1 MVEINQFRFTIESR
15 HPKFLNAYDAASH
28 SYRPEY
34 ISPTEWHLKLSF
46 DIEDALRSKQR
57 QLRALGK
64 PQVEE
69 EQEQPGEHPRGP
81 RELDE
86 HEEERIELQN
96 AIDDLQRTIQQYD
109 FWFRVEKISHTG
121 TNADGTQA
129 VTVTFTQDSALNA
142 LHAIVRLTKQGK
154 YRLTSFVKRN
164 SNPAI
169 QPVQLVKTMTLKDIL
184 ICTIG
189 DSYASGE
196 GNPDEPLAPTNAIRD
211 YADMLP
217 VTTLLAIRD
226 DFEYYTPELELAV
239 WQEPLAHRSYI
250 ASPTLAAEQVNG
262 VYADLQVVSTHVS
275 FARSGAGMQR
285 GLLGAN
291 LHNIDPRNGQPWL
304 IGANFHPRFK
314 RRNRRLL
321 GGWFGDNES
330 VIETEEFSYLDDL
343 TQKGQIDEMQAA
355 LGSRQAD
362 FLVVSIGGNDSGWI
376 PGFIDIIT
384 PDNGITA
391 AHVFS
396 KVSTFIEKHIEDHI
410 VALNERIS
418 LMPLQPRY
426 VLLMLYPNGFF
437 GAGTADNPQTK
448 RNCGIFDA
456 VNLVPEWFPT
466 GEDDSLIGI
475 DIEEAE
481 IIKELAILLNAKLR
495 ESAANQNIRNKLINR
510 LSTTNQRHF
519 EWHIVDNIDRDFE
532 IHGYCSD
539 NPWFVGAGES
549 FLKQSDWYGLLH
561 PNSKGQEAY
570 AKRIAEKIRAI
581 LNNHLEEFRPKDF
594 QRVGDP
600 RGGGSNPSTT
610 TRSGI
615 T

>member
-1 MVEINQFRFTIESR
+1 MVEINQFRFTIQSR

-46 DIEDALRSKQR
+46 DIDSIL
-57 QLRALGK
+57 QLRR
-64 PQVEE
+64 
-69 EQEQPGEHPRGP
+69 GELEAFQSSQISGVDMGAGMLLNTIATL
-81 RELDE
+81 EK
-86 HEEERIELQN
+86 
-96 AIDDLQRTIQQYD
+96 TIQTHN
-109 FWFRVEKISHTG
+109 FWFRVEKIGMTI
-121 TNADGTQA
+121 NQPDGTQSVR
-129 VTVTFTQDSALNA
+129 VTSTQDSVVNVF
-142 LHAIVRLTKQGK
+142 HPTVRLTRQGK
-154 YRLTSFVKRN
+154 YRITSFVERKN
-164 SNPAI
+164 NPAI
-169 QPVQLVKTMTLKDIL
+169 RPLQLVKPMTLKDIL
-184 ICTIG
+184 ICAIG

-196 GNPDEPLAPTNAIRD
+196 GNPDESLTPTSEIRD

-217 VTTLLAIRD
+217 VTTLMAIRD
-226 DFEYYTPELELAV
+226 DFEYTPELELAV
-239 WQEPLAHRSYI
+239 WQEPLAHRSYMS
-250 ASPTLAAEQVNG
+250 SPTLAAEQING
-262 VYADLQVVSTHVS
+262 AYSDLQIVSTHVS

-285 GLLGAN
+285 GLLAPN

-304 IGANFHPRFK
+304 VGPNFHPRFK
-314 RRNRRLL
+314 RRNRRLP
-321 GGWFGDNES
+321 GGWFGDNQS
-330 VIETEEFSYLDDL
+330 VIETDEFSYLDDL

-355 LGSRQAD
+355 LGNRQAD

-376 PGFIDIIT
+376 PGFVDIIT
-384 PDNGITA
+384 TGNGITA
-391 AHVFS
+391 THVFT
-396 KVSTFIEKHIEDHI
+396 KVSKFIENNIEDHI

-437 GAGTADNPQTK
+437 GAGAADNPQTK

-456 VNLVPEWFPT
+456 VNLVPDWVPT
-466 GEDDSLIGI
+466 GEDDSMIGI

-519 EWHIVDNIDRDFE
+519 DWHIVDDIDRDFE
-532 IHGYCSD
+532 VHGYCSD
-539 NPWFVGAGES
+539 SPWFVGAGES

-561 PNSKGQEAY
+561 PNYMGQQAY

-581 LNNHLEEFRPKDF
+581 LNNHLEEFRPKEF
-594 QRVGDP
+594 HRVGDP
-600 RGGGSNPSTT
+600 TGGGSNPSST
-610 TRSGI
+610 TRRSDLA
-615 T
+615 

>member
-46 DIEDALRSKQR
+46 DIDSIL
-57 QLRALGK
+57 QLRRGELEALQSSQISGVDMGAGMLLNTIATLEK
-64 PQVEE
+64 
-69 EQEQPGEHPRGP
+69 
-81 RELDE
+81 
-86 HEEERIELQN
+86 
-96 AIDDLQRTIQQYD
+96 TIQTHN
-109 FWFRVEKISHTG
+109 FWFRVEKIGMTI
-121 TNADGTQA
+121 NQPDGTQSVR
-129 VTVTFTQDSALNA
+129 VTSTQDSAVNVF
-142 LHAIVRLTKQGK
+142 HPTVRLTQLGK
-154 YRLTSFVKRN
+154 YRITSFVERKN
-164 SNPAI
+164 NPAI
-169 QPVQLVKTMTLKDIL
+169 RPLQLVKPMTLKDIL

-196 GNPDEPLAPTNAIRD
+196 GNPDESLTPTSEIRD

-217 VTTLLAIRD
+217 VTTLMAIRD
-226 DFEYYTPELELAV
+226 DFEYTPELELAV
-239 WQEPLAHRSYI
+239 WQEPLAHRSNI
-250 ASPTLAAEQVNG
+250 SSPTLAAEQING
-262 VYADLQVVSTHVS
+262 AYSDLQIVSTHVS

-285 GLLGAN
+285 GLLAPN

-304 IGANFHPRFK
+304 VGPNFHPRFK
-314 RRNRRLL
+314 RRNRRLP
-321 GGWFGDNES
+321 GGWFGDNQS
-330 VIETEEFSYLDDL
+330 VIETDEFSYLDDL
-343 TQKGQIDEMQAA
+343 TQQGQIDEMQAA
-355 LGSRQAD
+355 LGNRQAD
-362 FLVVSIGGNDSGWI
+362 FLIVSIGGNDSGWI
-376 PGFIDIIT
+376 PGFVDIIT
-384 PDNGITA
+384 TGNGITA
-391 AHVFS
+391 THVFT
-396 KVSTFIEKHIEDHI
+396 KVSNFIENNIEDHI

-456 VNLVPEWFPT
+456 VNLVPDWVPT
-466 GEDDSLIGI
+466 GEDDSMIGI

-495 ESAANQNIRNKLINR
+495 ESAANQNIRNKLINQ

-519 EWHIVDNIDRDFE
+519 DWHIVDNIDRDFE
-532 IHGYCSD
+532 VHGYCSD
-539 NPWFVGAGES
+539 SPWFVGAGES

-561 PNSKGQEAY
+561 PNYMGQQAY

-581 LNNHLEEFRPKDF
+581 LNNHLEEFRPKEF
-594 QRVGDP
+594 HRAGDP
-600 RGGGSNPSTT
+600 RDGGSNLGTT
-610 TRSGI
+610 TRSDV

>member
-1 MVEINQFRFTIESR
+1 MVDINQFRFTIESR
-15 HPKFLNAYDAASH
+15 HPKILNAYDVSSH
-28 SYRPEY
+28 SYKPEY
-34 ISPTEWHLKLSF
+34 ISPTQWHLKLSF
-46 DIEDALRSKQR
+46 DIEDALRRKKRELEALQR
-57 QLRALGK
+57 
-64 PQVEE
+64 PQPRIEDERPGRHPRPQQDLNELEE
-69 EQEQPGEHPRGP
+69 EMEV
-81 RELDE
+81 LV
-86 HEEERIELQN
+86 N
-96 AIDDLQRTIQQYD
+96 AIADLEQTILVND
-109 FWFRVEKISHTG
+109 FWFRVEKIALIVTH
-121 TNADGTQA
+121 ADGSQSVN
-129 VTVTFTQDSALNA
+129 VTSTQDSPINA
-142 LHAIVRLTKQGK
+142 LHPIIRLTQQGK
-154 YRLTSFVKRN
+154 YRITSFVKRKN
-164 SNPAI
+164 NPAI
-169 QPVQLVKTMTLKDIL
+169 QPAQLAKHMTLKDIL

-196 GNPDEPLAPTNAIRD
+196 GNPDESLTPTSEIRD

-217 VTTLLAIRD
+217 VTTLMAIRD
-226 DFEYYTPELELAV
+226 DFEYTPELELAV
-239 WQEPLAHRSYI
+239 WQEPLAHRSYRS
-250 ASPTLAAEQVNG
+250 SPTLAAEQING
-262 VYADLQVVSTHVS
+262 AYSDLQIVSTHVS

-285 GLLGAN
+285 GLLAPN

-304 IGANFHPRFK
+304 VGPNFHPRFK

-321 GGWFGDNES
+321 GGWIGDNQS
-330 VIETEEFSYLDDL
+330 VVETDEFSYLDDL

-355 LGSRQAD
+355 LGNRQAD

-376 PGFIDIIT
+376 PGFVDIIT
-384 PDNGITA
+384 PFNGITA
-391 AHVFS
+391 THVFT
-396 KVSTFIEKHIEDHI
+396 KVSNFIENNIEDHI

-437 GAGTADNPQTK
+437 GAGAADNPQTK

-456 VNLVPEWFPT
+456 VNLVPDLVPT
-466 GEDDSLIGI
+466 GEDDSMIGI

-495 ESAANQNIRNKLINR
+495 ESAANQNTRNKLINR

-549 FLKQSDWYGLLH
+549 FLKQGDWYGLLH
-561 PNSKGQEAY
+561 PNSRGQLAY

-581 LNNHLEEFRPKDF
+581 LNNHLEEFRPKEFHRFGTTLDGATL
-594 QRVGDP
+594 RSVVD
-600 RGGGSNPSTT
+600 RYGGA
-610 TRSGI
+610 
-615 T
+615 